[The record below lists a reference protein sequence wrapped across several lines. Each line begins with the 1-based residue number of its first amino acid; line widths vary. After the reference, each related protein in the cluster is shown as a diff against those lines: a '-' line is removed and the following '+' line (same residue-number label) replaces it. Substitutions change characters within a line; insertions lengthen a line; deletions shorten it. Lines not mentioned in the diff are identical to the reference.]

1 MKQITLVIAEHNE
14 GEQINQSLDNLLEYN
29 NPDTFDII
37 LVSDGSEVPIELDK
51 YAGLVK
57 HIKKPYRE
65 GVGAAFDTG
74 AEHVTTPHMIIMG
87 SDIRFRD
94 HGCVD
99 KMVHLLN
106 KRRHS
111 KSIICTT
118 NLGINQ
124 SAGKT
129 IHSEGLLKRYGARI
143 LFLMLAED
151 LPPKGRSMGQLKDDK
166 AVSNYRN
173 ILECKWLSK
182 SAKPL
187 ANIPAVLGAFYGVRT
202 SWYRYI
208 DGFQGHRYWGTLE
221 PFISL
226 KSWFAGGDC
235 RITTDIETGHLFKAR
250 GSHLTQGHDLLYNK
264 MMMAMVLFERP
275 LADMFINYLGFN
287 EDVKLAKM
295 LIAEN
300 ESRIEELRKSFMKIK
315 ERNIHWFYEK
325 FGFKYYDKIKP
336 YTDETGDTDSVVE

>member
-1 MKQITLVIAEHNE
+1 MKQITLVIAENNE
-14 GEQINQSLDNLLEYN
+14 GTQLNESLHNLLEYN

-37 LVSDGSEVPIELDK
+37 IVSDGSEIPIELGK
-51 YAGLVK
+51 YGDMVR
-57 HIKKPYRE
+57 HIKKPVRE

-74 AEHVTTPHMIIMG
+74 AEYVTTPHMMIMG

-94 HGCVD
+94 HGVVD
-99 KMVHLLN
+99 KMVSLLN
-106 KRRHS
+106 RRRHQ

-129 IHSEGLLKRYGARI
+129 IHDEGLLKRYGARI

-151 LPPKGRSMGQLKDDK
+151 LPPKGRSMGQLKNDN

-173 ILECKWLSK
+173 TLECKWLSK
-182 SAKPL
+182 PAKPL

-208 DGFQGHRYWGTLE
+208 DGFKGHRYWGTLE

-235 RITTDIETGHLFKAR
+235 RITTDIETGHLFKSR
-250 GSHLTQGHDLLYNK
+250 SSHVTRPWDLLYNK
-264 MMMAMVLFERP
+264 IAISRILFSRS
-275 LADMFINYLGFN
+275 LGDMFIDYLGTN
-287 EDVKLAKM
+287 PDMIAAKE
-295 LIAEN
+295 LVDFDSEK
-300 ESRIEELRKSFMKIK
+300 IEAAHEAFQKIK
-315 ERNIHWFYEK
+315 ERDIHWFYDE
-325 FGFKYYDKIKP
+325 FSYKYYDVIKN
-336 YTDETGDTDSVVE
+336 YTDEIAEKVRR

>member
-1 MKQITLVIAEHNE
+1 MKQITLVIAENNE
-14 GEQINQSLDNLLEYN
+14 GAQLNESLDNLLEYN

-37 LVSDGSEVPIELDK
+37 VVSDGSEIPVKLDK
-51 YAGLVK
+51 YAGLVT
-57 HIKKPYRE
+57 HVKKPIRE

-74 AEHVTTPHMIIMG
+74 AEFVTTPHMMIMG

-99 KMVHLLN
+99 KMVSLLD
-106 KRRHS
+106 RHRHN

-129 IHSEGLLKRYGARI
+129 IHSEKLLKRYGARI

-151 LPPKGRSMGQLKDDK
+151 LPPKGSSMGQLKNDN

-173 ILECKWLSK
+173 MLECKWLSK
-182 SAKPL
+182 PAKPL
-187 ANIPAVLGAFYGVRT
+187 DSIPAVLGAFYGVRT

-208 DGFQGHRYWGTLE
+208 DGFRGHRYWGTLE

-235 RITTDIETGHLFKAR
+235 RITTDIETGHLFKSQ
-250 GSHLTQGHDLLYNK
+250 GSHVTRPYDLLYNK
-264 MMMAMVLFERP
+264 IAISRILFSRP
-275 LADMFINYLGFN
+275 LGNMFINYLGSN
-287 EDVKLAKM
+287 PDITVAKD
-295 LIAEN
+295 LISFDDKKIEAAR
-300 ESRIEELRKSFMKIK
+300 ESFQKVK
-315 ERNIHWFYEK
+315 ERDIHWFYEK

-336 YTDETGDTDSVVE
+336 YTDED